1 MRCSKNTEKQKTEA
15 TLVVGGRVEEQE
27 WDPDLTTSTDCS
39 FSYTV
44 LLAPDNLFQLQSFP
58 PGSREQSVTTDAQNC
73 LANVRCIFSAIVE
86 NR

>member
-1 MRCSKNTEKQKTEA
+1 MRCSKNIEKQKTEA
-15 TLVVGGRVEEQE
+15 TLVVAGRVEEQE

-44 LLAPDNLFQLQSFP
+44 LLAPDNLFQLKSFP
-58 PGSREQSVTTDAQNC
+58 PGSREQSVTTDAQNY

>member
-1 MRCSKNTEKQKTEA
+1 M
-15 TLVVGGRVEEQE
+15 EEQE

-44 LLAPDNLFQLQSFP
+44 LLAPDNLFQLKSFP
-58 PGSREQSVTTDAQNC
+58 PGSREQSVTTDAQNY